1 MAVPSGRS
9 GTTGKRGTRSTVS
22 LVSVGVYCVLFL
34 LGLVEGMIGSF
45 QYARMAGPVPVAA
58 LVCCA
63 VILATCL
70 LAAWAMRSVSGAILP
85 GMGWIIASF
94 VLSMPASN
102 GSVIITNTTPG
113 KWYLYGGTLSV
124 AVAVVLSFIGLARG
138 SGRAGETRRAGV
150 TGGSGGSGGLGESGG
165 LGKSGAKP
173 R

>member
-1 MAVPSGRS
+1 MAVPADRNGP
-9 GTTGKRGTRSTVS
+9 TGKRGTRSTVS
-22 LVSVGVYCVLFL
+22 LVSVGVYGVLFL

-45 QYARMAGPVPVAA
+45 QYARTAGPVPVAA

-70 LAAWAMRSVSGAILP
+70 LGAWAMRSVSGAVLP

-124 AVAVVLSFIGLARG
+124 AVGVVLSFVGLARG
-138 SGRAGETRRAGV
+138 TRRAGETGRAGG
-150 TGGSGGSGGLGESGG
+150 TGRSGRFGSKL
-165 LGKSGAKP
+165 